1 MVPEFKPRVGLCADR
16 REPGAC
22 FGFCASSLCPSPARA
37 LSLHLSVSKIKLD
50 DCTLQLSHN
59 GAYLDLESTLA
70 EQRDEL
76 EGFQDD
82 AGRGKKHSIV
92 LRTQLSVR
100 VHACIGE

>member
-1 MVPEFKPRVGLCADR
+1 MISGFQPPPQEQAGLNR
-16 REPGAC
+16 L
-22 FGFCASSLCPSPARA
+22 FL
-37 LSLHLSVSKIKLD
+37 LQLD

-59 GAYLDLESTLA
+59 GTYLDLEATLA

-82 AGRGKKHSIV
+82 AGRGKKHSII